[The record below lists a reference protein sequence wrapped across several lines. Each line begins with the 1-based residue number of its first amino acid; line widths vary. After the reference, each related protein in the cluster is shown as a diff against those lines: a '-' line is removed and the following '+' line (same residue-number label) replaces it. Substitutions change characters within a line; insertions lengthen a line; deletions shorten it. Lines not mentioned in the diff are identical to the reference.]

1 MQYSKGLE
9 SLSFVVIPVTSLE
22 YPNSAFYLCCLLLFV
37 GGGEGGAG
45 VKVKEVDF
53 SGEREGNTLIGGY
66 QTPAVLWFVEEEIV
80 VSGKKELL
88 ISK

>member
-1 MQYSKGLE
+1 M
-9 SLSFVVIPVTSLE
+9 
-22 YPNSAFYLCCLLLFV
+22 
-37 GGGEGGAG
+37 
-45 VKVKEVDF
+45 KVKEVDF
-53 SGEREGNTLIGGY
+53 SREREGNTLIGGY